1 MSIEAL
7 CEAVSINI
15 GDTERDKDSIPDELE
30 ILRWCSSLVRKG
42 VGRDC
47 LELAHFTVKGFLLQL
62 DDNDTGEFSAYRIG
76 PSHDENELAMV
87 CLIYLNFRDFD
98 QGIQGVYMDMA
109 VTERR
114 FKDYPLR
121 RYAVYHWHDLAR
133 PRLADHEL
141 FSLAKQLLNPTKTG
155 TLLSMLQDWTILWIA
170 NSTHIYGQWWLDQV
184 KRAIAE
190 ATTLHFAAMFSL
202 PEVCTWLTDSG
213 DCDIN
218 RVSGFG
224 TPLHCSLMTLG
235 AIELF
240 RNEDWLDPWEESW
253 GMEEQDR
260 VLEILLAAG
269 ADPNY
274 YQGTL
279 SPLFVSLK
287 LFNYDTASQLIDKGA
302 RLDERCLKLLESF
315 IDKIGDNDFI
325 DEEIK
330 GVMDR
335 IQCQTVDAKNYSRI
349 LKVAKKF
356 RSSGTA
362 TGVPGINKAKQ
373 FTKSGFESILRA
385 AAEFG
390 QMEVINQIIGGQSVD
405 LGAAEE
411 ETGLTAL
418 HYAAMNDHLNVVKL
432 LLSRGANPYEA
443 DCEGRN
449 AIHHAIHSVGVQC
462 LEHFLES
469 ISIDILLDVQGLSLW
484 HWAATNQT
492 KQALVILAKYSTPM
506 PSLGSMR
513 TKDGWSP
520 LLSAA
525 SVGSAENIDWLLRA
539 GCTTMDKAY
548 DGSTALHL
556 AARSGFS
563 DAVRVLLRNGSE
575 VSAVTD
581 DGSTVLH
588 FALLDLKEG
597 ISPVLKLL
605 IEQGLDVSHA
615 REDGVMPIHL
625 LISHCANMTLPN
637 ENDDHGDLNGQPQS
651 LFVWEKRW
659 LLDAFGILARVTD
672 FARKNCAGKSTLH
685 LLADMWEK
693 SDSTLSTTMMNIAMD
708 KVLLTEVPQSLC
720 IDPSYTIKAL
730 IIRDEE
736 LAYKFLKFFPDVDAV
751 AGDSSI
757 IKAACLNG
765 CSSILLQELLS
776 RSKIQ
781 SENKQFSGLVRAACR
796 ARPTESRHKVMEV
809 LMNAGLSPND
819 SCPSSGET
827 PLMIAACQGDT
838 KVLEVLLSSGADI
851 HALNRDGCNVTHF
864 ACMGGFLGI
873 LQILQ
878 KITIDW
884 SRRGSGWI
892 ADEFSTGLS
901 PLHLAAIHESSHAL
915 EFLLDENLV
924 TDIDVVTDR
933 SFTALSLAG
942 LRARPQNVSLLL
954 SRDADPAIRS
964 FYGETPLQIA
974 IRSGN
979 EAVIR
984 EFLQYNRDLDF
995 RGLDYGILLAKKYC
1009 HSSAEKMLKE
1019 YKEEQGD
1026 SLTRERVLASALM
1039 AVDAALYSTFF
1050 FKVLWVKTKSRLL
1063 SSWYFKVLPLRAL
1076 RAIGGQ
1082 QIAFNVS
1089 NFSAAPTSARVLI
1102 DSQIANPLPQLCHDQ
1117 QDNFRRPTI
1126 LKTATPL
1133 QVAAHYGDLR
1143 IARLLLESRASPNST
1158 DSQHRTPL
1166 YFAAGSDQPAM
1177 IELLLDHGA
1186 NLHVVDTS
1194 LVTPSMIAAR
1204 YGCWASLQVLKA
1216 RGADFQMRDMMG
1228 RTVLQYAAEPPNAF
1242 IVPVIALAVEENLGF
1257 KDCMGWSPL
1266 ADVLYRGNWRTILSI
1281 LNFAP
1286 KLGDYDL
1293 HAVDTLSAG
1302 VSNAQMST
1310 SLLKKFI
1317 RRLSPSIVTILLKH
1331 RAQAMG
1337 TPLYVASTVTSPSQQ
1352 EDFISLLLEAGAGLE
1367 QLGGEHGTPLMGAC
1381 AAGRLTAV
1389 KSLVGKGARLCYEG
1403 NDGLVSAL
1411 NAARHFPEIVR
1422 WLLVERFTHGPRRI
1436 LSTFDG

>member
-1 MSIEAL
+1 MDYLCELPNDSSRRKALGNLPPTLPATYERILRSVNARPKETQLLVSRTLRWIVHSRRKYMSIEAL

-1019 YKEEQGD
+1019 YKEEQGKHLHPVLPKQLLTYWMLTVEVILSGRQPNPASRTGID
-1026 SLTRERVLASALM
+1026 SFSTSRMLQDAIDLADIELCRRLIDEGASLSIGFDGCGCSPLLYLLLQSPLGKDKIEIAEFLVLQGASIEGVAGHRWP
-1039 AVDAALYSTFF
+1039 ANWYTVFHFAAEFGYT
-1050 FKVLWVKTKSRLL
+1050 RLL
-1063 SSWYFKVLPLRAL
+1063 QILLDKYPSSLFELEIIIHPLHIAVLSRHYECVQLIVHHCRREHGKKRFPSAMNHADRPNSIQCFELFC
-1076 RAIGGQ
+1076 G
-1082 QIAFNVS
+1082 S
-1089 NFSAAPTSARVLI
+1089 DFSSRFDRLTN
-1102 DSQIANPLPQLCHDQ
+1102 SQS
-1117 QDNFRRPTI
+1117 
-1126 LKTATPL
+1126 ATP
-1133 QVAAHYGDLR
+1133 
-1143 IARLLLESRASPNST
+1143 I
-1158 DSQHRTPL
+1158 
-1166 YFAAGSDQPAM
+1166 
-1177 IELLLDHGA
+1177 
-1186 NLHVVDTS
+1186 
-1194 LVTPSMIAAR
+1194 
-1204 YGCWASLQVLKA
+1204 
-1216 RGADFQMRDMMG
+1216 
-1228 RTVLQYAAEPPNAF
+1228 
-1242 IVPVIALAVEENLGF
+1242 
-1257 KDCMGWSPL
+1257 
-1266 ADVLYRGNWRTILSI
+1266 
-1281 LNFAP
+1281 
-1286 KLGDYDL
+1286 
-1293 HAVDTLSAG
+1293 
-1302 VSNAQMST
+1302 MS
-1310 SLLKKFI
+1310 
-1317 RRLSPSIVTILLKH
+1317 
-1331 RAQAMG
+1331 
-1337 TPLYVASTVTSPSQQ
+1337 
-1352 EDFISLLLEAGAGLE
+1352 
-1367 QLGGEHGTPLMGAC
+1367 
-1381 AAGRLTAV
+1381 
-1389 KSLVGKGARLCYEG
+1389 
-1403 NDGLVSAL
+1403 
-1411 NAARHFPEIVR
+1411 
-1422 WLLVERFTHGPRRI
+1422 
-1436 LSTFDG
+1436 